1 MKNLTKIVAVGSL
14 ISCAAAQAGGLYL
27 YETSTTDIGLAS
39 AGMAARAQDASVMAA
54 NPAGLS
60 NVAGQSFSG
69 HLISL
74 YGDTT
79 LDTVGGGDAGNI
91 IGYVPLG
98 SAFYSQQVNDK
109 WTLGIGMYGNYG
121 LGLEYDKLFNR
132 IDIPNAITQAVT
144 VQPSASYRINDQW
157 SVGAALGIHY
167 GILDMDVK
175 VDGTT
180 LAGGIEDTD
189 TQVNGR
195 VGVLY
200 ELNSGTRLGLSYS
213 NETEFEFDD
222 KDFST
227 SAVAPQQ
234 LVFSAYH
241 ELNDK
246 LAVMGNLNWQ
256 DWSAYQTLMGV
267 ETQDT
272 YQIALGT
279 QYKVNNKVMWNAGF
293 AFDSSMYTDQSNGD
307 LTIPTGNAYRLGTGI
322 DYKIDEASTVSVAFE
337 ATLIESSEVK
347 GRAGNTIASFDD
359 PALYFLSIGYSWK
372 NQ

>member
-1 MKNLTKIVAVGSL
+1 MKNLTKFVVVGSL
-14 ISCAAAQAGGLYL
+14 LSCAAAQAGGLYL

-39 AGMAARAQDASVMAA
+39 AGMAARAHDASVMAA

-74 YGDTT
+74 YGDAT
-79 LDTVGGGDAGNI
+79 LDTIDGGDAGNI

-121 LGLEYDKLFNR
+121 LGLEYDQLFNR

-144 VQPSASYRINDQW
+144 VQPSASYRINEQW

-175 VDGTT
+175 VDGTS

-189 TQVNGR
+189 VQVNGR
-195 VGVLY
+195 VGALY

-213 NETEFEFDD
+213 SEAEFDFAD
-222 KDFST
+222 KDLTT
-227 SAVAPQQ
+227 SAVLPQQ
-234 LVFSAYH
+234 IVFSAYH

-246 LAVMGNLNWQ
+246 LALMGNLNWQ
-256 DWSAYQTLMGV
+256 DWSAYDTLMGV

-272 YQIALGT
+272 YQVAIGA
-279 QYKVNNKVMWNAGF
+279 QYKINSKVTWNAGF
-293 AFDSSMYTDQSNGD
+293 AFDTSMYADQSNGD
-307 LTIPTGNAYRLGTGI
+307 LTIPAGKSYRLGTGF
-322 DYKIDEASTVSVAFE
+322 DYKIDEASSVSVAFE
-337 ATLIESSEVK
+337 AMLIDSSEIK
-347 GRAGNTIASFDD
+347 LAGIPVANFDD
-359 PALYFLSIGYSWK
+359 PALYFLSVGYNWK

>member
-1 MKNLTKIVAVGSL
+1 MKNLTKMVFAGSL
-14 ISCAAAQAGGLYL
+14 FSCAAVQAGGVYL
-27 YETSTTDIGLAS
+27 YETSTADIGLAS
-39 AGMAARAQDASVMAA
+39 AGMAARAQDASVMSA

-69 HLISL
+69 NLISL

-79 LDTVGGGDAGNI
+79 LDTANGGDAGNI

-109 WTLGIGMYGNYG
+109 WTLGIGVYGNYG
-121 LGLEYDKLFNR
+121 LGLEYENLFDR
-132 IDIPNAITQAVT
+132 IDIPNAITQALT
-144 VQPSASYRINDQW
+144 IQPSAAFRINDQW

-167 GILDMDVK
+167 GTLDIDVK
-175 VDGTT
+175 NASKSLSVGV
-180 LAGGIEDTD
+180 EDTD
-189 TQVNGR
+189 VQVNGR
-195 VGVLY
+195 IGLLY

-213 NETEFEFDD
+213 NETEFEFED
-222 KDFST
+222 KDFLT
-227 SAVAPQQ
+227 DAVAPQQ

-241 ELNDK
+241 ELNEK

-256 DWSAYQTLMGV
+256 DWSAYQTVMDV

-279 QYKVNNKVMWNAGF
+279 QYKVNSKVMWNTGF
-293 AFDSSMYTDQSNGD
+293 AFDSSLFTDQSNGD
-307 LTIPTGNAYRLGTGI
+307 LTIPSGNAYRLGTGI
-322 DYKIDEASTVSVAFE
+322 DYKIDEASTVSFAFE
-337 ATLIESSEVK
+337 ATLIESSEVQ
-347 GRAGNTIASFDD
+347 GPSGNSIASFDD
-359 PALYFLSIGYSWK
+359 PALYFLSVGYSWK